1 MRALV
6 ASMLL
11 AGSASCFH
19 YNVDVRHG
27 KAHVIVD
34 GELEGETDQGI
45 SAKVPVEVVVFKPGF
60 DPVTVGPGS
69 TTVDLSPV
77 VVPAPSTI
85 DTSARVDGW
94 RLLRSALAK
103 ARAKDCFAAL
113 EIGDQ
118 LRTLDRVLHEQVFAR
133 ELTLQPCLTPVAEPP
148 RPPPPPETLDRGII
162 LDAIDASYAQIMACR
177 DLAIK
182 GTVVVALQVAPEG
195 HVVTVEIRSAPSPA
209 LGDCVSAV
217 LAKARF
223 TPTQKGGAFR
233 HPFRF

>member
-11 AGSASCFH
+11 AGSASCVH
-19 YNVDVRHG
+19 YSVDVHHG

-34 GELEGETDQGI
+34 GQLNGETDQSI
-45 SAKVPVEVVVFKPGF
+45 TSKVPVEVVLFKPGF

-85 DTSARVDGW
+85 DTSARVDAW
-94 RLLRSALAK
+94 RLLRSALAM
-103 ARAKDCFAAL
+103 ARAKDCIAAL

-118 LRTLDRVLHEQVFAR
+118 LRTLDPFLHERVFSR
-133 ELTLQPCLTPVAEPP
+133 ELTLQPCLTPVAKPP
-148 RPPPPPETLDRGII
+148 GPPKPPETLDRGII
-162 LDAIDASYAQIMACR
+162 LDAIDASYAQIMVCR

-182 GTVVVALQVAPEG
+182 GTVVVALLVAPDG
-195 HVVTVEIRSAPSPA
+195 HVATVEIRSAPSPA

-223 TPTQKGGAFR
+223 APTQKGGAFR
-233 HPFRF
+233 HPFTF